1 MENVI
6 TVIDQA
12 LDMATRKGVFGLK
25 DASVISQAITL
36 LKQHHGIEEPDAQ
49 KAVKEDLPKKESAAK
64 KSISK

>member
-6 TVIDQA
+6 LVIDQA

-25 DASVISQAITL
+25 DASVLSQAMTL